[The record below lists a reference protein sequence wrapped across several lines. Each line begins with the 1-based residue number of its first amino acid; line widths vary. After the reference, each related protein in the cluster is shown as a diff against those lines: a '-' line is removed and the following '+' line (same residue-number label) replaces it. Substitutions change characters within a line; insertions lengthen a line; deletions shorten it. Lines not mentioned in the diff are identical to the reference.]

1 MNSFVIISY
10 LYIMMNRIAILFS
23 ICLFCSPS
31 FAQQYNPQK
40 VNKRAVNF
48 YNLALDKAQNGEYK
62 EAIQFINR
70 ALSADNRF
78 VDAWL
83 TKAGIYGEMKFY
95 DSCIASYEQAFEK
108 DIEYSKD
115 YKLPYAINLA
125 GAGLFK
131 NALDAVNEFMDIP
144 DLNESS
150 RRAGAYRKRS
160 FEFAVQY
167 EKEHNTKNYVFAP
180 RNVGD
185 SINSADLEYY
195 PSVTI
200 DDKTLVFTRRVKGR
214 NEDFFV
220 SDRKDD
226 QWSKAKGIDGDINS
240 NFNEGAQN
248 ISQDGE
254 WLVFTGCN
262 FPEGLGSCDLF
273 FSSLTKK
280 GWSTPGNI
288 GEPVNTEFWESSP
301 CLSPDKRELYFSS
314 NRPGGYG
321 GKDIYVSKRMPGG
334 QWSKPENLGPKIN
347 SAGDESCPFI
357 HADNQTMY
365 FTSNGLTGYGG
376 DDLFLARKQSDG
388 AWDKIENLGYP
399 INTTEN
405 EGSLV
410 VAADGKTAYYASDR
424 ADTRGGL
431 DIYTFEMRE
440 DIRPNKTLWVQGKV
454 FDSTTKEGLPSAVEL
469 IDIASGQTL
478 VKVQTNESGNY
489 LITLPLGKDYAF
501 NVNRK
506 GYLFYSKNFPFSQKV
521 PDSTYTINI
530 GLQPIEANASVV
542 LNNIFFDVNRFELE
556 QQSIAELDRVVELL
570 NDNPGI
576 KILIGGHTD
585 NTGKAADNLTL
596 SNNRAKAVVDYLI
609 TKGIDASRLQYKG
622 FGAANPVSNNTT
634 EAGKAANR
642 RTELTILSK

>member
-1 MNSFVIISY
+1 MSC
-10 LYIMMNRIAILFS
+10 
-23 ICLFCSPS
+23 ICLLCRVS
-31 FAQQYNPQK
+31 FAQQYDPQK
-40 VNKRAVNF
+40 INKRAINF
-48 YNLALDKAQNGEYK
+48 YNLGLDQAQNGHYK
-62 EAIQFINR
+62 EALQFIDR
-70 ALSADNRF
+70 ALEADNRY

-83 TKAGIYGEMKFY
+83 TMAGIYGEMKAY
-95 DSCIASYEQAFEK
+95 DSCIAAYEKAFEM
-108 DIEYSKD
+108 DIQYTED

-125 GAGLFK
+125 GAGRFEP
-131 NALDAVNEFMDIP
+131 ALNAVNEFLTNP
-144 DLNESS
+144 DLNEPS
-150 RRAGAYRKRS
+150 RKAGEYRKRS

-167 EKEHNTKNYVFAP
+167 DKDHPTKNYVFAP
-180 RNVGD
+180 RNAGD

-200 DDKTLVFTRRVKGR
+200 DDKILVFTRRVKGY

-220 SDRKDD
+220 SARNDSL
-226 QWSKAKGIDGDINS
+226 WSKAKGIDGDINS

-262 FPEGLGSCDLF
+262 FPEGMGSCDLF
-273 FSSLTKK
+273 FSSLTKR
-280 GWSTPGNI
+280 GWSTPENL
-288 GEPVNTEFWESSP
+288 GEPVNSEFWESSP

-321 GKDIYVSKRMPGG
+321 GKDIYVSKRMPNGR
-334 QWSKPENLGPKIN
+334 WSEPENLGSKIN
-347 SAGDESCPFI
+347 TGGDESCPFI

-376 DDLFLARKQSDG
+376 DDLFLARKQTDG
-388 AWDKIENLGYP
+388 SWDNIENLGYP

-424 ADTRGGL
+424 PDTRGGL

-469 IDIASGQTL
+469 IDIVSGQTL
-478 VKVQTNESGNY
+478 VKVQTNESGHY

-506 GYLFYSKNFPFSQKV
+506 GYLFYSRNFPFSQKT
-521 PDSTYTINI
+521 PDSTYTIDI
-530 GLQPIEANASVV
+530 GLQPIEANASVI
-542 LNNIFFDVNRFELE
+542 LNNIFFDVNEFELK
-556 QQSIAELDRVVELL
+556 QQSVAELNRVVELL

-576 KILIGGHTD
+576 KILISGHTD
-585 NTGKAADNLTL
+585 NTGKAADNLKL

-609 TKGIDASRLQYKG
+609 TKGIETARLQYKG
-622 FGAANPVSNNTT
+622 FGASQPVTDNTT
-634 EAGKAANR
+634 EEGRAGNR

>member
-1 MNSFVIISY
+1 MITRITIS
-10 LYIMMNRIAILFS
+10 LVLCLFS
-23 ICLFCSPS
+23 CLS
-31 FAQQYNPQK
+31 FAQQHKKDQK
-40 VNKRAVNF
+40 IKKRAVNF
-48 YNLALDKAQNGEYK
+48 YNLALDKAQNGDYK
-62 EAIQFINR
+62 EAIGFINH
-70 ALSADNRF
+70 ALNEDRRF

-83 TKAGIYGEMKFY
+83 TKAGIYGELKLY
-95 DSCIASYEQAFEK
+95 DSCITAYEQAFSI
-108 DIEYSKD
+108 DMEYTAD

-125 GAGLFK
+125 GAGRFEA
-131 NALDAVNEFMDIP
+131 ALEAVNTFLTNSY
-144 DLNESS
+144 LNEVS
-150 RRAGAYRKRS
+150 RKAGEYRKRS

-167 EKEHNTKNYVFAP
+167 KKEHNTEKYVFAP
-180 RNVGD
+180 VNMGD

-200 DDKTLVFTRRVKGR
+200 DNNTLVFTRRVRGR

-220 SDRKDD
+220 SERKGND
-226 QWSKAKGIDGDINS
+226 WSGAKGMDGDINS
-240 NFNEGAQN
+240 NYNEGAQN

-280 GWSTPGNI
+280 GWSTPENI
-288 GEPVNTEFWESSP
+288 GEPINTEFWESSP

-321 GKDIYVSKRMPGG
+321 GKDIYVSRRMSNGKWG
-334 QWSKPENLGPKIN
+334 EPENLGPEIN
-347 SAGDESCPFI
+347 TAGDESCPYI

-376 DDLFLARKQSDG
+376 DDLYLARKQGDG
-388 AWDKIENLGYP
+388 TWKEVENLGYP
-399 INTTEN
+399 INTIEN
-405 EGSLV
+405 EGSLI

-454 FDSTTKEGLPSAVEL
+454 FDGITREGLPSAVEL
-469 IDIASGQTL
+469 IDIQSGNTL
-478 VKVQTNESGNY
+478 LKVQTNESGNY

-506 GYLFYSKNFPFSQKV
+506 GYLFYSKNFPFAHKN
-521 PDSTYTINI
+521 PDSTYTIDI

-542 LNNIFFDVNRFELE
+542 LNNIFFEVNRYELE
-556 QQSIAELDRVVELL
+556 SQSIAELNRVVELL

-596 SNNRAKAVVDYLI
+596 SNNRAKAVIDYLI
-609 TKGIDASRLQYKG
+609 GKGIDASRLQYKG
-622 FGAANPVSNNTT
+622 FGASRPVKDNTT
-634 EAGKAANR
+634 EEGRAANR

>member
-1 MNSFVIISY
+1 MSC
-10 LYIMMNRIAILFS
+10 
-23 ICLFCSPS
+23 ICLLCRVS
-31 FAQQYNPQK
+31 FAQQYDPQK
-40 VNKRAVNF
+40 INKRAINF
-48 YNLALDKAQNGEYK
+48 YNLGLDQAQNGHYK
-62 EAIQFINR
+62 EALQFIDR
-70 ALSADNRF
+70 ALEADNRY

-83 TKAGIYGEMKFY
+83 TMAGIYGEMKAY
-95 DSCIASYEQAFEK
+95 DSCIAAYEKAFEM
-108 DIEYSKD
+108 DIQYTED

-125 GAGLFK
+125 GAGRFEP
-131 NALDAVNEFMDIP
+131 ALNAVNEFLTNP
-144 DLNESS
+144 DLNEPS
-150 RRAGAYRKRS
+150 RKAGEYRKRS

-167 EKEHNTKNYVFAP
+167 DKDHPTKNYVFAP
-180 RNVGD
+180 RDAGD

-200 DDKTLVFTRRVKGR
+200 DDKILVFTRRVKGY

-220 SDRKDD
+220 SARNDSL
-226 QWSKAKGIDGDINS
+226 WSKAKGIDGDINS

-262 FPEGLGSCDLF
+262 FPEGMGSCDLF
-273 FSSLTKK
+273 FSSLTKR
-280 GWSTPGNI
+280 GWSTPENL
-288 GEPVNTEFWESSP
+288 GEPVNSEFWESSP

-321 GKDIYVSKRMPGG
+321 GKDIYVSKRMPNGR
-334 QWSKPENLGPKIN
+334 WSEPENLGSKIN
-347 SAGDESCPFI
+347 TGGDESCPFI

-376 DDLFLARKQSDG
+376 DDLFLARKQTDG
-388 AWDKIENLGYP
+388 SWDNIENLGYP

-424 ADTRGGL
+424 PDTRGGL

-469 IDIASGQTL
+469 IDIVSGQTL
-478 VKVQTNESGNY
+478 VKVQTNESGHY

-506 GYLFYSKNFPFSQKV
+506 GYLFYSRNFPFSQKT
-521 PDSTYTINI
+521 PDSTYTIDI
-530 GLQPIEANASVV
+530 GLQPIEANASVI
-542 LNNIFFDVNRFELE
+542 LNNIFFDVNEFELK
-556 QQSIAELDRVVELL
+556 QQSVAELNRVVELL

-576 KILIGGHTD
+576 KILISGHTD
-585 NTGKAADNLTL
+585 NTGKAADNLKL

-609 TKGIDASRLQYKG
+609 TKGIETARLQYKG
-622 FGAANPVSNNTT
+622 FGASQPVTDNTT
-634 EAGKAANR
+634 EEGRAGNR

>member
-1 MNSFVIISY
+1 MINRIIIS
-10 LYIMMNRIAILFS
+10 FCV
-23 ICLFCSPS
+23 CLLCNIVL
-31 FAQQYNPQK
+31 AQQYDARK
-40 VNKRAVNF
+40 INKKAINL
-48 YNLALDKAQNGEYK
+48 YNLALDQAQNGHYR
-62 EAIQFINR
+62 EAIQFIDR
-70 ALSADNRF
+70 ALEADSRY

-83 TKAGIYGEMKFY
+83 TKAGVYGEMKMY
-95 DSCIASYEQAFEK
+95 DSCVAAYEKAFTM
-108 DIEYSKD
+108 DLQYSKD

-125 GAGLFK
+125 GAGRFEA
-131 NALDAVNEFMDIP
+131 ALNAVNEFLTNP
-144 DLNESS
+144 DLNEPS
-150 RRAGAYRKRS
+150 RKAGEYRKRS
-160 FEFAVQY
+160 FGFAVQY
-167 EKEHNTKNYVFAP
+167 DRDHPTKNYVFAP
-180 RNVGD
+180 RNAGD

-200 DDKTLVFTRRVKGR
+200 DDKILVFTRRVKGY

-220 SDRKDD
+220 SNRNDSV
-226 QWSKAKGIDGDINS
+226 WSKAKGIDGDINS

-262 FPEGLGSCDLF
+262 FPEGMGSCDLF
-273 FSSLTKK
+273 FSSLTKR
-280 GWSTPGNI
+280 GWSTPENL
-288 GEPVNTEFWESSP
+288 GEPVNSEFWESSP

-321 GKDIYVSKRMPGG
+321 GKDIYVSKRMPNGRWG
-334 QWSKPENLGPKIN
+334 EPENLGPKIN
-347 SAGDESCPFI
+347 TGGDESCPFI

-376 DDLFLARKQSDG
+376 DDLFLARKQTDG
-388 AWDKIENLGYP
+388 SWGSIENLGYP

-431 DIYTFEMRE
+431 DIYSFEMRE

-454 FDSTTKEGLPSAVEL
+454 FDSTTREGLPSAVEL

-478 VKVQTNESGNY
+478 VKVQTDEGGHY

-506 GYLFYSKNFPFSQKV
+506 GYLFYSRNFPFSQKT
-521 PDSTYTINI
+521 PDSTYTIDI
-530 GLQPIEANASVV
+530 GLQPVAANASVI
-542 LNNIFFDVNRFELE
+542 LNNIFFDVNQFELK
-556 QQSIAELDRVVELL
+556 QQSIAELNRVIELL

-576 KILIGGHTD
+576 KILISGHTD
-585 NTGKAADNLTL
+585 NTGKATDNVKL

-609 TKGIDASRLQYKG
+609 AKGIEAARLQYKG
-622 FGAANPVSNNTT
+622 FGDTRPVADNST
-634 EAGKAANR
+634 EEGRAENR

>member
-1 MNSFVIISY
+1 MSC
-10 LYIMMNRIAILFS
+10 
-23 ICLFCSPS
+23 ICLLCRVS
-31 FAQQYNPQK
+31 FAQQYDPQK
-40 VNKRAVNF
+40 INKRAINF
-48 YNLALDKAQNGEYK
+48 YNLGLDQAQNGHYK
-62 EAIQFINR
+62 EALQFIDR
-70 ALSADNRF
+70 ALEADNRY

-83 TKAGIYGEMKFY
+83 TMAGIYGEMKAY
-95 DSCIASYEQAFEK
+95 DSCIAAYEKAFEM
-108 DIEYSKD
+108 DIQYTED

-125 GAGLFK
+125 GAGRFEP
-131 NALDAVNEFMDIP
+131 ALNAVNEFLTNP
-144 DLNESS
+144 DLNEPS
-150 RRAGAYRKRS
+150 RKAGEYRKRS

-167 EKEHNTKNYVFAP
+167 DKDHPTKNYVFAP
-180 RNVGD
+180 RNAGD

-200 DDKTLVFTRRVKGR
+200 DDKILVFTRRVKGY

-220 SDRKDD
+220 SARNDSL
-226 QWSKAKGIDGDINS
+226 WSKAKGIDGDINS

-262 FPEGLGSCDLF
+262 FPEGMGSCDLF
-273 FSSLTKK
+273 FSSLTKR
-280 GWSTPGNI
+280 GWSTPENL
-288 GEPVNTEFWESSP
+288 GEPVNSEFWESSP

-321 GKDIYVSKRMPGG
+321 GKDIYVSKRMPNGR
-334 QWSKPENLGPKIN
+334 WSEPENLGSKIN
-347 SAGDESCPFI
+347 TGGDESCPFI

-376 DDLFLARKQSDG
+376 DDLFLARKQTDG
-388 AWDKIENLGYP
+388 SWDNIENLGYP

-424 ADTRGGL
+424 PDTRGGL

-469 IDIASGQTL
+469 IDIVSGQTL
-478 VKVQTNESGNY
+478 VKVQTNESGHY

-506 GYLFYSKNFPFSQKV
+506 GYLFYSRNFPFSQKT
-521 PDSTYTINI
+521 PDSTYTIDI
-530 GLQPIEANASVV
+530 GLQPIEANASVI
-542 LNNIFFDVNRFELE
+542 LNNIFFDVNEFELK
-556 QQSIAELDRVVELL
+556 QQSVAELNRVVELL

-576 KILIGGHTD
+576 KILISGHTD
-585 NTGKAADNLTL
+585 NTGKAADNLKL

-609 TKGIDASRLQYKG
+609 TKGIETARLQYKG
-622 FGAANPVSNNTT
+622 FGASQPVTDKTT
-634 EAGKAANR
+634 EEGRAGNR
-642 RTELTILSK
+642 RSEQTI

>member
-1 MNSFVIISY
+1 MSC
-10 LYIMMNRIAILFS
+10 
-23 ICLFCSPS
+23 ICLLCRVS
-31 FAQQYNPQK
+31 FAQQYDPQK
-40 VNKRAVNF
+40 INKRAINF
-48 YNLALDKAQNGEYK
+48 YNLGLDQAQNGHYK
-62 EAIQFINR
+62 EALQFIDR
-70 ALSADNRF
+70 ALEADNRY

-83 TKAGIYGEMKFY
+83 TMAGIYGEMKAY
-95 DSCIASYEQAFEK
+95 DSCIAAYEKAFEM
-108 DIEYSKD
+108 DIQYTED

-125 GAGLFK
+125 GAGRFEP
-131 NALDAVNEFMDIP
+131 ALNAVNEFLTNP
-144 DLNESS
+144 DLNEPS
-150 RRAGAYRKRS
+150 RKAGEYRKRS

-167 EKEHNTKNYVFAP
+167 DKDHPTKNYVFAP
-180 RNVGD
+180 RNAGD

-200 DDKTLVFTRRVKGR
+200 DDKILVFTRRVKGY

-220 SDRKDD
+220 SARNDSL
-226 QWSKAKGIDGDINS
+226 WSKAKGIDGDINS

-273 FSSLTKK
+273 FSSLTKR
-280 GWSTPGNI
+280 GWSTPENL
-288 GEPVNTEFWESSP
+288 GEPVNSEFWESSP

-321 GKDIYVSKRMPGG
+321 GKDIYVSKRMPNGR
-334 QWSKPENLGPKIN
+334 WSEPENLGSKIN
-347 SAGDESCPFI
+347 TGGDESCPFI

-376 DDLFLARKQSDG
+376 DDLFLARKQTDG
-388 AWDKIENLGYP
+388 SWDNIENLGYP

-424 ADTRGGL
+424 PDTRGGL

-469 IDIASGQTL
+469 IDIVSGQTL
-478 VKVQTNESGNY
+478 VKVQTNESGHY

-506 GYLFYSKNFPFSQKV
+506 GYLFYSRNFPFSQKT
-521 PDSTYTINI
+521 PDSTYTIDI
-530 GLQPIEANASVV
+530 GLQPIEANASVI
-542 LNNIFFDVNRFELE
+542 LNNIFFDVNEFELK
-556 QQSIAELDRVVELL
+556 QQSVAELNRVVELL

-576 KILIGGHTD
+576 KILISGHTD
-585 NTGKAADNLTL
+585 NTGKAADNLKL

-609 TKGIDASRLQYKG
+609 TKGIETARLQYKG
-622 FGAANPVSNNTT
+622 FGASQPVTDNTT
-634 EAGKAANR
+634 EEGRAGNR

>member
-1 MNSFVIISY
+1 MLLTWQERGRFE
-10 LYIMMNRIAILFS
+10 
-23 ICLFCSPS
+23 P
-31 FAQQYNPQK
+31 
-40 VNKRAVNF
+40 
-48 YNLALDKAQNGEYK
+48 ALN
-62 EAIQFINR
+62 
-70 ALSADNRF
+70 
-78 VDAWL
+78 
-83 TKAGIYGEMKFY
+83 
-95 DSCIASYEQAFEK
+95 
-108 DIEYSKD
+108 
-115 YKLPYAINLA
+115 
-125 GAGLFK
+125 
-131 NALDAVNEFMDIP
+131 AVNEFLTNP
-144 DLNESS
+144 DLNEPS
-150 RRAGAYRKRS
+150 RKAGEYRKRS

-167 EKEHNTKNYVFAP
+167 DKDHPTKNYVFAP
-180 RNVGD
+180 RNAGD

-200 DDKTLVFTRRVKGR
+200 DDKILVFTRRVKGY

-220 SDRKDD
+220 SARNDSL
-226 QWSKAKGIDGDINS
+226 WSKAKGIDGDINS

-262 FPEGLGSCDLF
+262 FPEGMGSCDLF
-273 FSSLTKK
+273 FSSLTKR
-280 GWSTPGNI
+280 GWSTPENL
-288 GEPVNTEFWESSP
+288 GEPVNSEFWESSP
-301 CLSPDKRELYFSS
+301 CLSSDKRELYFSS

-321 GKDIYVSKRMPGG
+321 GKDIYVSKRMPNGR
-334 QWSKPENLGPKIN
+334 WSEPENLGSKIN
-347 SAGDESCPFI
+347 TGGDESCPFI

-376 DDLFLARKQSDG
+376 DDLFLARKQTDG
-388 AWDKIENLGYP
+388 SWDNIENLGYP

-424 ADTRGGL
+424 PDTRGGL

-469 IDIASGQTL
+469 IDIVSGQTL
-478 VKVQTNESGNY
+478 VKVQTNESGHY

-506 GYLFYSKNFPFSQKV
+506 GYLFYSRNFPFSQKT
-521 PDSTYTINI
+521 PDSTYTIDI
-530 GLQPIEANASVV
+530 GLQPIEANASVI
-542 LNNIFFDVNRFELE
+542 LNNIFFDVNEFELK
-556 QQSIAELDRVVELL
+556 QQSVAELNRVVELL

-576 KILIGGHTD
+576 KILISGHTD
-585 NTGKAADNLTL
+585 NTGKAADNLKL

-609 TKGIDASRLQYKG
+609 TKGIETARLQYKG
-622 FGAANPVSNNTT
+622 FGASQPVTDNTT
-634 EAGKAANR
+634 EEGRAGNR

>member
-1 MNSFVIISY
+1 MI
-10 LYIMMNRIAILFS
+10 NRIAILFC
-23 ICLFCSPS
+23 ICLFCSAS

-40 VNKRAVNF
+40 INKRAVNF
-48 YNLALDKAQNGEYK
+48 YNLALDKANNGDYK
-62 EAIQFINR
+62 EAIQLINR
-70 ALSADNRF
+70 ALDADSRF
-78 VDAWL
+78 ADAWL
-83 TKAGIYGEMKFY
+83 TKAGIYGEMKLY
-95 DSCIASYEQAFEK
+95 DSCIASYEQAFAT
-108 DIEYSKD
+108 DIEYTKD

-125 GAGLFK
+125 GAGRFE
-131 NALDAVNEFMDIP
+131 NALDAVNEFITIP

-180 RNVGD
+180 SNVGD

-200 DDKTLVFTRRVKGR
+200 NDKTLVFTRRVNGR

-220 SDRKDD
+220 SDRKGNE
-226 QWSKAKGIDGDINS
+226 WSKAKGIDGDINS

-280 GWSTPGNI
+280 GWSTPENI
-288 GEPVNTEFWESSP
+288 GQPVNTEFWESSP

-321 GKDIYVSKRMPGG
+321 GKDIYVSRRMPNGRWG
-334 QWSKPENLGPKIN
+334 EPENLGPKIN
-347 SAGDESCPFI
+347 TAGDESCPFI

-388 AWDKIENLGYP
+388 AWDNIENLGYP

-469 IDIASGQTL
+469 IDIGSGQTL
-478 VKVQTNESGNY
+478 VKVQTNESGDY

-506 GYLFYSKNFPFSQKV
+506 GYLFYSKNFPFSKKT
-521 PDSTYTINI
+521 PDSTYTIDI

-542 LNNIFFDVNRFELE
+542 LNNIFFDINRFELE
-556 QQSIAELDRVVELL
+556 QQSVAELDRVVELL

-576 KILIGGHTD
+576 TIQIGGHTD
-585 NTGKAADNLTL
+585 NTGKAADNLRL
-596 SNNRAKAVVDYLI
+596 SNNRAKAVVDYLVS
-609 TKGIDASRLQYKG
+609 KGIDASRLQYKG
-622 FGAANPVSNNTT
+622 FGAAQPVSDNAT
-634 EAGKAANR
+634 EEGKAANR

>member
-1 MNSFVIISY
+1 MSC
-10 LYIMMNRIAILFS
+10 
-23 ICLFCSPS
+23 ICLLCRVS
-31 FAQQYNPQK
+31 FAQQYDPQK
-40 VNKRAVNF
+40 INKRAINF
-48 YNLALDKAQNGEYK
+48 YNLGLDQAQNGHYK
-62 EAIQFINR
+62 EALQFIDR
-70 ALSADNRF
+70 ALEADNRY

-83 TKAGIYGEMKFY
+83 TMAGIYGEMKAY
-95 DSCIASYEQAFEK
+95 DSCIAAYEKAFEM
-108 DIEYSKD
+108 DIQYTED

-125 GAGLFK
+125 GAGRFEP
-131 NALDAVNEFMDIP
+131 ALNAVNEFLANP
-144 DLNESS
+144 DLNEPS
-150 RRAGAYRKRS
+150 RKAGEYRKRS

-167 EKEHNTKNYVFAP
+167 DKDHPTKNYVFAP
-180 RNVGD
+180 RNAGD

-200 DDKTLVFTRRVKGR
+200 DDKILVFTRRVKGY

-220 SDRKDD
+220 SARNDSL
-226 QWSKAKGIDGDINS
+226 WSKAKGIDGDINS

-262 FPEGLGSCDLF
+262 FPEGMGSCDLF
-273 FSSLTKK
+273 FSSLTKR
-280 GWSTPGNI
+280 GWSTPENL
-288 GEPVNTEFWESSP
+288 GEPVNSEFWESSP

-321 GKDIYVSKRMPGG
+321 GKDIYVSKRMPNGR
-334 QWSKPENLGPKIN
+334 WSEPENLGSKIN
-347 SAGDESCPFI
+347 TGGDESCPFI

-376 DDLFLARKQSDG
+376 DDLFLARKQTDG
-388 AWDKIENLGYP
+388 SWDNIENLGYP

-424 ADTRGGL
+424 PDTRGGL

-469 IDIASGQTL
+469 IDIVSGQTL
-478 VKVQTNESGNY
+478 VKVQTNESGHY

-506 GYLFYSKNFPFSQKV
+506 GYLFYSRNFPFSQKT
-521 PDSTYTINI
+521 PDSTYTIDI
-530 GLQPIEANASVV
+530 GLQPIEANASVI
-542 LNNIFFDVNRFELE
+542 LNNIFFDVNEFELK
-556 QQSIAELDRVVELL
+556 QQSVAELNRVVELL

-576 KILIGGHTD
+576 KILISGHTD
-585 NTGKAADNLTL
+585 NTGKAADNLKL

-609 TKGIDASRLQYKG
+609 TKGIETARLQYKG
-622 FGAANPVSNNTT
+622 FGASQPVTDNTT
-634 EAGKAANR
+634 EEGRAGNR

>member
-1 MNSFVIISY
+1 MSC
-10 LYIMMNRIAILFS
+10 
-23 ICLFCSPS
+23 ICLLCRVS
-31 FAQQYNPQK
+31 FAQQYDPQK
-40 VNKRAVNF
+40 INKRAINF
-48 YNLALDKAQNGEYK
+48 YNLGLDQAQNGHYK
-62 EAIQFINR
+62 EALQFIDR
-70 ALSADNRF
+70 ALEADNRY

-83 TKAGIYGEMKFY
+83 TMAGIYGEMKAY
-95 DSCIASYEQAFEK
+95 DSCIAAYEKAFEM
-108 DIEYSKD
+108 DIQYTED

-125 GAGLFK
+125 GAGRFEP
-131 NALDAVNEFMDIP
+131 ALNAVNEFLTNP
-144 DLNESS
+144 DLNEPS
-150 RRAGAYRKRS
+150 RKAGEYRKRS

-167 EKEHNTKNYVFAP
+167 DKDHPTKNYVFAP
-180 RNVGD
+180 RNAGD

-200 DDKTLVFTRRVKGR
+200 DDKILVFTRRVKGY

-220 SDRKDD
+220 SARNDSL
-226 QWSKAKGIDGDINS
+226 WSKAKGIDGDINS

-262 FPEGLGSCDLF
+262 FPEGMGSCDLF
-273 FSSLTKK
+273 FSSLTKR
-280 GWSTPGNI
+280 GWSTPENL
-288 GEPVNTEFWESSP
+288 GEPVNSEFWESSP

-321 GKDIYVSKRMPGG
+321 GKDIYVSKRMPNGR
-334 QWSKPENLGPKIN
+334 WSEPENLGSKIN
-347 SAGDESCPFI
+347 TGGDESCPFI

-376 DDLFLARKQSDG
+376 DDLFLARKQTDG
-388 AWDKIENLGYP
+388 SWDNIENLGYP

-424 ADTRGGL
+424 PDTRGGL

-469 IDIASGQTL
+469 IDIVSGQTL
-478 VKVQTNESGNY
+478 VKVQTNESGHY

-506 GYLFYSKNFPFSQKV
+506 GYLFYSRNFPFSQKT
-521 PDSTYTINI
+521 PDSTYTIDI
-530 GLQPIEANASVV
+530 GLQPIEANASVI
-542 LNNIFFDVNRFELE
+542 LNNIFFDVNEFELK
-556 QQSIAELDRVVELL
+556 QQSVAELNRVVELL

-576 KILIGGHTD
+576 KILISGHTD
-585 NTGKAADNLTL
+585 TTGKAADNLKL

-609 TKGIDASRLQYKG
+609 TKGIETARLQYKG
-622 FGAANPVSNNTT
+622 FGASQPVTDNTT
-634 EAGKAANR
+634 EEGRAGNR

>member
-1 MNSFVIISY
+1 MAAVV
-10 LYIMMNRIAILFS
+10 
-23 ICLFCSPS
+23 CLVCGHAN
-31 FAQQYNPQK
+31 AQQYNSRK
-40 VNKRAVNF
+40 INKKAVNF

-62 EAIQFINR
+62 EAIGLVNR
-70 ALSADNRF
+70 ALDADKKF

-83 TKAGIYGEMKFY
+83 TRAGIYGEMKWY
-95 DSCIASYEQAFEK
+95 DSCIASYEQAFAL
-108 DIEYSKD
+108 DMEYARD

-125 GAGLFK
+125 GAGRFEM
-131 NALDAVNEFMDIP
+131 ALDAVNAFLANP
-144 DLNESS
+144 DLNEPS
-150 RRAGAYRKRS
+150 RKAGAYRKRS

-167 EKEHNTKNYVFAP
+167 EKQHNTQHYVFAP
-180 RNVGD
+180 VNVGD

-200 DDKTLVFTRRVKGR
+200 DDKKLVFTRRVKGR
-214 NEDFFV
+214 NEDFFI
-220 SDRKDD
+220 SERTSS
-226 QWSKAKGIDGDINS
+226 QWSKAKGLDGDINS

-280 GWSTPGNI
+280 GWSTPENI

-321 GKDIYVSKRMPGG
+321 GKDIYVSKRLPNGRWG
-334 QWSKPENLGPKIN
+334 APENLGPQIN
-347 SAGDESCPFI
+347 TAGDESCPFI

-376 DDLFLARKQSDG
+376 DDLFMARKQISG
-388 AWDKIENLGYP
+388 AWDNVENLGYP

-431 DIYTFEMRE
+431 DIYTFELRE
-440 DIRPNKTLWVQGKV
+440 DIRPSKTLWVQGKV
-454 FDSTTKEGLPSAVEL
+454 FDRITNEGLPSAVEL
-469 IDIASGQTL
+469 IDIGTGQTL
-478 VKVQTNESGNY
+478 LKVQTNETGDY

-521 PDSTYTINI
+521 PDSTYTIDI
-530 GLQPIEANASVV
+530 GLQPIEANASIV
-542 LNNIFFDVNRFELE
+542 LNNIFFDVNRFELKP
-556 QQSIAELDRVVELL
+556 QSMTELNRVVELL
-570 NDNPGI
+570 NDNPRI
-576 KILIGGHTD
+576 TILISGHTD
-585 NTGKAADNLTL
+585 NTGRDADNLTL
-596 SNNRAKAVVDYLI
+596 SHNRAKAVVDYLI
-609 TKGIDASRLQYKG
+609 SRGIDASRLQHKG
-622 FGAANPVSNNTT
+622 FGASRPVSDNAT
-634 EAGKAANR
+634 EEGKSANR

>member
-1 MNSFVIISY
+1 MSC
-10 LYIMMNRIAILFS
+10 
-23 ICLFCSPS
+23 ICLLCRVS
-31 FAQQYNPQK
+31 FAQQYDPQK
-40 VNKRAVNF
+40 INKRAINF
-48 YNLALDKAQNGEYK
+48 YNLGLDQAQNGHYK
-62 EAIQFINR
+62 EALQFIDR
-70 ALSADNRF
+70 ALEADNRY

-83 TKAGIYGEMKFY
+83 TMAGIYGEMKAY
-95 DSCIASYEQAFEK
+95 DSCIAAYEKAFEM
-108 DIEYSKD
+108 DIQYTED

-125 GAGLFK
+125 GAGRFEP
-131 NALDAVNEFMDIP
+131 ALNAVNEFLTNP
-144 DLNESS
+144 DLNEPS
-150 RRAGAYRKRS
+150 RKAGEYRKRS

-167 EKEHNTKNYVFAP
+167 DKDHPTKNYVFAP
-180 RNVGD
+180 RNAGD

-200 DDKTLVFTRRVKGR
+200 DDKILVFTRRVKGY

-220 SDRKDD
+220 SARNDSL
-226 QWSKAKGIDGDINS
+226 WSKAKGIDGDINS

-262 FPEGLGSCDLF
+262 FPEGMGSCDLF
-273 FSSLTKK
+273 FSSLTKR
-280 GWSTPGNI
+280 GWSTPENL
-288 GEPVNTEFWESSP
+288 GEPVNSEFWESSP

-321 GKDIYVSKRMPGG
+321 GKDIYVSKRMPNGR
-334 QWSKPENLGPKIN
+334 WSEPENLGSKIN
-347 SAGDESCPFI
+347 TGGDESCPFI

-376 DDLFLARKQSDG
+376 DDLFLARKQTDG
-388 AWDKIENLGYP
+388 SWDNIENLGYP

-424 ADTRGGL
+424 PDTRGGL

-478 VKVQTNESGNY
+478 VKVQTNESGHY

-506 GYLFYSKNFPFSQKV
+506 GYLFYSRNFPFSQKT
-521 PDSTYTINI
+521 PDSTYTIDI
-530 GLQPIEANASVV
+530 GLQPIEANASVI
-542 LNNIFFDVNRFELE
+542 LNNIFFDVNEFELK
-556 QQSIAELDRVVELL
+556 QQSVAELNRVVELL

-576 KILIGGHTD
+576 KILISGHTD
-585 NTGKAADNLTL
+585 NTGKAADNLKL

-609 TKGIDASRLQYKG
+609 TKGIETARLQYKG
-622 FGAANPVSNNTT
+622 FGASQPVTDNTT
-634 EAGKAANR
+634 EEGRAGNR

>member
-1 MNSFVIISY
+1 
-10 LYIMMNRIAILFS
+10 MMMRTLIAVAAGIF
-23 ICLFCSPS
+23 LFCGQAY
-31 FAQQYNPQK
+31 AQQSHSRK
-40 VNKRAVNF
+40 INKKAVNF

-62 EAIQFINR
+62 EAIVLINR
-70 ALSADNRF
+70 ALDADKKF

-83 TKAGIYGEMKFY
+83 TRAGIYGEMKWY
-95 DSCIASYEQAFEK
+95 DSCIASYEQAFAL
-108 DIEYSKD
+108 DIEYTKD

-125 GAGLFK
+125 GAGRFEA
-131 NALDAVNEFMDIP
+131 ALEAVNAFLANP
-144 DLNESS
+144 DLNEPS
-150 RRAGAYRKRS
+150 RKAGAYRKRS
-160 FEFAVQY
+160 FEFAVEY
-167 EKEHNTKNYVFAP
+167 EKQRNTQHYVFAP
-180 RNVGD
+180 VNVGD

-220 SDRKDD
+220 SERKGSL
-226 QWSKAKGIDGDINS
+226 WSKAKGLDGDINS

-280 GWSTPGNI
+280 GWSTPENI

-321 GKDIYVSKRMPGG
+321 GKDIYVSKRLPNGR
-334 QWSKPENLGPKIN
+334 WSEPENLGPQIN
-347 SAGDESCPFI
+347 TAGDESCPFI

-376 DDLFLARKQSDG
+376 DDLFVARKQTNG
-388 AWDKIENLGYP
+388 AWDKVENLGYP

-431 DIYTFEMRE
+431 DIYTFELRE
-440 DIRPNKTLWVQGKV
+440 DIRPSKTLWVQGRV
-454 FDSTTKEGLPSAVEL
+454 FDRTTNEGLPSAVEL
-469 IDIASGQTL
+469 IDIGTGQTL
-478 VKVQTNESGNY
+478 LKVQTNETGDY

-506 GYLFYSKNFPFSQKV
+506 GYLFYSKNFPFSQKT
-521 PDSTYTINI
+521 PDSTYTIDI
-530 GLQPIEANASVV
+530 DLQPIAANASIV
-542 LNNIFFDVNRFELE
+542 LNNIFFDVNRFELKP
-556 QQSIAELDRVVELL
+556 QSMAELNRVVELL

-576 KILIGGHTD
+576 TILISGHTD

-609 TKGIDASRLQYKG
+609 SKGVGASRLQYKG
-622 FGAANPVSNNTT
+622 FGAARPLSDNAT
-634 EAGKAANR
+634 EEGRAANR

>member
-1 MNSFVIISY
+1 M
-10 LYIMMNRIAILFS
+10 AAG
-23 ICLFCSPS
+23 ICLFCGQVY
-31 FAQQYNPQK
+31 AQQYHSRK
-40 VNKRAVNF
+40 INKKAVNF

-62 EAIQFINR
+62 EAIMLVNR
-70 ALSADNRF
+70 ALDADKKF

-83 TKAGIYGEMKFY
+83 TKAGIYGEMKWY
-95 DSCIASYEQAFEK
+95 DSCIASYEQAFAL
-108 DIEYSKD
+108 DMEYAKD

-125 GAGLFK
+125 GAGRFDA
-131 NALDAVNEFMDIP
+131 ALDAVNSFLANP
-144 DLNESS
+144 DLNEPS
-150 RRAGAYRKRS
+150 RKAGTYRKRS

-167 EKEHNTKNYVFAP
+167 EKRRNAQNYVFAP
-180 RNVGD
+180 VNVGD

-220 SDRKDD
+220 SERKGS
-226 QWSKAKGIDGDINS
+226 QWSKSKGLDGDINS

-280 GWSTPGNI
+280 GWSTPENI

-321 GKDIYVSKRMPGG
+321 GKDIYVSKRLPDGR
-334 QWSKPENLGPKIN
+334 WSEPENLGPQIN
-347 SAGDESCPFI
+347 TAGDESCPFI

-376 DDLFLARKQSDG
+376 DDLFVARKQTNG
-388 AWDKIENLGYP
+388 TWDKVENLGYP

-431 DIYTFEMRE
+431 DIYTFELRE
-440 DIRPNKTLWVQGKV
+440 DIRPSKTLWVQGRV
-454 FDSTTKEGLPSAVEL
+454 FDRITNEGLPSAVEL
-469 IDIASGQTL
+469 IDIGTGQTL
-478 VKVQTNESGNY
+478 VKVQTNETGNY

-506 GYLFYSKNFPFSQKV
+506 GYLFYSKNFPFSQKS
-521 PDSTYTINI
+521 PDSTYTIDI
-530 GLQPIEANASVV
+530 GLQPIAANASIV
-542 LNNIFFDVNRFELE
+542 LNNIFFDVNRFELKP
-556 QQSIAELDRVVELL
+556 QSMAELDRVVELL

-576 KILIGGHTD
+576 TILISGHTD
-585 NTGKAADNLTL
+585 NTGNAADNLTL

-609 TKGIDASRLQYKG
+609 GKGIGASRLQYKG
-622 FGAANPVSNNTT
+622 FGAARPVSDNAT
-634 EAGKAANR
+634 EEGKSANR

>member
-1 MNSFVIISY
+1 MRT
-10 LYIMMNRIAILFS
+10 LIAVAAG
-23 ICLFCSPS
+23 ICLFCGQAY
-31 FAQQYNPQK
+31 AQQYNSRK
-40 VNKRAVNF
+40 INKKAVNF

-62 EAIQFINR
+62 EAIGLVNR
-70 ALSADNRF
+70 ALNADKKF

-83 TKAGIYGEMKFY
+83 TKAGIYGEMKWY
-95 DSCIASYEQAFEK
+95 DSCIASYEQAFAL
-108 DIEYSKD
+108 DMEYAKD

-125 GAGLFK
+125 GAGRFEA
-131 NALDAVNEFMDIP
+131 ALDAVNAFLANP
-144 DLNESS
+144 DLNEPS
-150 RRAGAYRKRS
+150 RKAGTYRKRS

-167 EKEHNTKNYVFAP
+167 EKQRNTQNYVFAP
-180 RNVGD
+180 VNMGD
-185 SINSADLEYY
+185 SINSVDLEYY

-220 SDRKDD
+220 SERKSS
-226 QWSKAKGIDGDINS
+226 QWSKAKGLDGDINS

-280 GWSTPGNI
+280 GWSTPENI

-321 GKDIYVSKRMPGG
+321 GKDIYVSKRLPNGR
-334 QWSKPENLGPKIN
+334 WSEPENLGAQIN
-347 SAGDESCPFI
+347 TAGDESCPFI

-376 DDLFLARKQSDG
+376 DDLFVARKQANG
-388 AWDKIENLGYP
+388 IWDSIENLGYP

-431 DIYTFEMRE
+431 DIYTFELRE
-440 DIRPNKTLWVQGKV
+440 DIRPSKTLWVQGRV
-454 FDSTTKEGLPSAVEL
+454 FDRITKEGLPSAVEL
-469 IDIASGQTL
+469 IDIGTGQTL
-478 VKVQTNESGNY
+478 VKVQTNETGDY

-506 GYLFYSKNFPFSQKV
+506 GYLFYSKNFPFSQKA
-521 PDSTYTINI
+521 PDSTYTIDI
-530 GLQPIEANASVV
+530 GLQPIEANASIV
-542 LNNIFFDVNRFELE
+542 LNNIFFDVNRFELKS
-556 QQSIAELDRVVELL
+556 QSIAELDRVVELL

-576 KILIGGHTD
+576 TVLISGHTD
-585 NTGKAADNLTL
+585 NTGKPADNLTL

-609 TKGIDASRLQYKG
+609 NKGIDASRLQYKG
-622 FGAANPVSNNTT
+622 FGASRPVSDNAT
-634 EAGKAANR
+634 EEGRAANR

>member
-1 MNSFVIISY
+1 MINRTIISFCVC
-10 LYIMMNRIAILFS
+10 LLCNIAL
-23 ICLFCSPS
+23 
-31 FAQQYNPQK
+31 AQQYDATKINRK
-40 VNKRAVNF
+40 AINL
-48 YNLALDKAQNGEYK
+48 YNLALDQAQNGHYR
-62 EAIQFINR
+62 EAIQFIDR
-70 ALSADNRF
+70 ALEADSRY

-83 TKAGIYGEMKFY
+83 TKAGVYGEMKMY
-95 DSCIASYEQAFEK
+95 DSCISAYEKAFTM
-108 DIEYSKD
+108 DLQYAKD

-125 GAGLFK
+125 GAGRFEA
-131 NALDAVNEFMDIP
+131 ALNAVNEFLTNP
-144 DLNESS
+144 DLNEPS
-150 RRAGAYRKRS
+150 RKAGEYRKRS

-167 EKEHNTKNYVFAP
+167 DKDHPTKNYVFAP
-180 RNVGD
+180 RNAGD

-200 DDKTLVFTRRVKGR
+200 DDKILVFTRRVKGY

-220 SDRKDD
+220 SNRNDSL
-226 QWSKAKGIDGDINS
+226 WSKAKGIDGDINS

-262 FPEGLGSCDLF
+262 FPEGMGSCDLF
-273 FSSLTKK
+273 FSSLTKR
-280 GWSTPGNI
+280 GWSTPENL
-288 GEPVNTEFWESSP
+288 GEPVNSEFWESSP

-321 GKDIYVSKRMPGG
+321 GKDIYVSKRMPNGRWG
-334 QWSKPENLGPKIN
+334 EPENLGPKIN
-347 SAGDESCPFI
+347 TGGDESCPFI

-388 AWDKIENLGYP
+388 SWGSIENLGYP

-431 DIYTFEMRE
+431 DIYSFEMRE

-454 FDSTTKEGLPSAVEL
+454 FDSTTREGLPSAVEL

-478 VKVQTNESGNY
+478 VKVQTDEGGHY

-506 GYLFYSKNFPFSQKV
+506 GYLFYSRNFPFSQKT
-521 PDSTYTINI
+521 PDSTYTIDI
-530 GLQPIEANASVV
+530 GLQPIAANASVI
-542 LNNIFFDVNRFELE
+542 LNNIFFDVNEFELK
-556 QQSIAELDRVVELL
+556 QQTIAELNRVVELL
-570 NDNPGI
+570 TDNPGI
-576 KILIGGHTD
+576 KILISGHTD
-585 NTGKAADNLTL
+585 NTGNATDNVKL

-609 TKGIDASRLQYKG
+609 AKGIEAARLQYKG
-622 FGAANPVSNNTT
+622 FGDTRPVADNST
-634 EAGKAANR
+634 EEGRAENR

>member
-1 MNSFVIISY
+1 MFC
-10 LYIMMNRIAILFS
+10 
-23 ICLFCSPS
+23 ICLLCRVS
-31 FAQQYNPQK
+31 FAQQYDPQK
-40 VNKRAVNF
+40 INKRAINF
-48 YNLALDKAQNGEYK
+48 YNLGLDQAQNGHYK
-62 EAIQFINR
+62 EALQFIDR
-70 ALSADNRF
+70 ALEADNRY

-83 TKAGIYGEMKFY
+83 TMAGIYGEMKAY
-95 DSCIASYEQAFEK
+95 DSCIAAYEKAFEM
-108 DIEYSKD
+108 DIQYTED

-125 GAGLFK
+125 GAGRFEP
-131 NALDAVNEFMDIP
+131 ALNAVNEFLTNP
-144 DLNESS
+144 DLNEPS
-150 RRAGAYRKRS
+150 RKAGEYRKRS

-167 EKEHNTKNYVFAP
+167 DKDHPTKNYVFAP
-180 RNVGD
+180 RNAGD

-200 DDKTLVFTRRVKGR
+200 DDKILVFTRRVKGY

-220 SDRKDD
+220 SARNDSL
-226 QWSKAKGIDGDINS
+226 WSKAKGIDGDINS

-262 FPEGLGSCDLF
+262 FPEGMGSCDLF
-273 FSSLTKK
+273 FSSLTKR
-280 GWSTPGNI
+280 GWSTPENL
-288 GEPVNTEFWESSP
+288 GEPVNSEFWESSP

-321 GKDIYVSKRMPGG
+321 GKDIYVSKRMPNGR
-334 QWSKPENLGPKIN
+334 WSEPENLGSKIN
-347 SAGDESCPFI
+347 TGGDESCPFI

-376 DDLFLARKQSDG
+376 DDLFLARKQTDG
-388 AWDKIENLGYP
+388 SWDNIENLGYP

-424 ADTRGGL
+424 PDTRGGL

-478 VKVQTNESGNY
+478 VKVQTNESGHY

-506 GYLFYSKNFPFSQKV
+506 GYLFYSRNFPFSQKT
-521 PDSTYTINI
+521 PDSTYTIDI
-530 GLQPIEANASVV
+530 GLQPIEANASVI
-542 LNNIFFDVNRFELE
+542 LNNIFFDVNEFELK
-556 QQSIAELDRVVELL
+556 QQSVAELNRVVELL

-576 KILIGGHTD
+576 KILISGHTD
-585 NTGKAADNLTL
+585 NTGKAADNLKL

-609 TKGIDASRLQYKG
+609 TKGIETARLQYKG
-622 FGAANPVSNNTT
+622 FGASQPVTDKTT
-634 EAGKAANR
+634 EEGRAGNR